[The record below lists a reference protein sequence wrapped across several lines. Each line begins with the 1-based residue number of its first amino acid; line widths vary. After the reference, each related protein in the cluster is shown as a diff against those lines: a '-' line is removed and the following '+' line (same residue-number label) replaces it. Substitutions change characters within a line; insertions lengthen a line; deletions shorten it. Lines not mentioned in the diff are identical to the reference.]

1 MASNAQFIANQLN
14 AQQSTGP
21 QTAAGKART
30 STNAVKLGLFSL
42 RDFVR
47 PGEAA
52 DYQLLTASL
61 WNELAPVTV
70 LEQTFATQIIRATWR
85 LNRCTAI
92 EADYID
98 LAANNT
104 VNKTDN
110 NDQPRILDPIADETL
125 APIQKSVDRARA
137 QATNSLHR
145 AMSELRRLKAERPAP
160 EENSTA
166 PKSEPTP
173 PKSTPPPTKQT
184 HSPIPRNSLCPCNSG
199 QKYKRCCGKGTPPV
213 LNIDGH
219 PEVCTCNPPC
229 AAFTHS
235 NASTG
240 TAS

>member
-1 MASNAQFIANQLN
+1 MASTAQIIANQLN

-30 STNAVKLGLFSL
+30 SANAVKLGLFSL

-47 PGEAA
+47 PEEAA
-52 DYQLLTASL
+52 DYQLLTTSL
-61 WNELAPVTV
+61 WNELGPVTI

-85 LNRCTAI
+85 LNRCSAI
-92 EADYID
+92 EADCVRT
-98 LAANNT
+98 N
-104 VNKTDN
+104 N
-110 NDQPRILDPIADETL
+110 NDQPYILDPIADETL

-137 QATNSLHR
+137 QATASLHK
-145 AMSELRRLKAERPAP
+145 AISELRRLKAERPAP
-160 EENSTA
+160 QRNPTA
-166 PKSEPTP
+166 PKPETI
-173 PKSTPPPTKQT
+173 PPPTKQT
-184 HSPIPRNSLCPCNSG
+184 QSQTPKSAQPIPRNSLCPCNSG
-199 QKYKRCCGKGTPPV
+199 QKYKRCCGQGAPPV

-229 AAFTHS
+229 AAFTHP